1 LEVIVLNSSKRR
13 LLGTIFL
20 LLLSTSI
27 ASTAQQKQV
36 KPTIAVVYADWCP
49 YCQALKPTLA
59 AINEKY
65 HSRVNFIRLDV
76 TNETTTAKTFGMAKE
91 KGFSEFFLANKEM
104 TSMVAVFDGNGK
116 EVFRTAHNF
125 NRQDYED
132 ALDRAL
138 GVAARKK

>member
-1 LEVIVLNSSKRR
+1 VLKSAKLR

-20 LLLSTSI
+20 LLLSTSLT
-27 ASTAQQKQV
+27 SPAQNKQL
-36 KPTIAVVYADWCP
+36 KPTIAVIYADWCP

-65 HSRVNFIRLDV
+65 HSRVNFVRLDV
-76 TNETTTAKTFGMAKE
+76 TNETTTASTLAIAKE

-104 TSMVAVFDGNGK
+104 TSMVVVFDGNGK
-116 EVFRTAHNF
+116 EIFRTAHNF
-125 NRQDYED
+125 KRQDYED

-138 GVAARKK
+138 SAVAKKK